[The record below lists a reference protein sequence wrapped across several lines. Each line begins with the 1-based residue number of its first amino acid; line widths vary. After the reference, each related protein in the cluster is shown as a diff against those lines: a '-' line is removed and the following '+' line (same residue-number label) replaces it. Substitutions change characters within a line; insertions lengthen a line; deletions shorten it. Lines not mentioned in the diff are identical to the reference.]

1 MKQFAGNSCTACGV
15 DCTPSEWAVTSV
27 EENIGSVPGCKG
39 EIKSVCTATAVSSFF
54 GKRSNLKRHL
64 GLTVIV
70 STGSGAPKFVSYT
83 VPRGIARSAC
93 LQGL

>member
-1 MKQFAGNSCTACGV
+1 MNHFAGNSCTACGV
-15 DCTPSEWAVTSV
+15 DCTMSEYAMANV
-27 EENIGSVPGCKG
+27 EENIGSAPGCKG

-54 GKRSNLKRHL
+54 FLNNLKRHQ

-70 STGSGAPKFVSYT
+70 STGSGAPEFASYL
-83 VPRGIARSAC
+83 VPRGIARSPR